1 MAVANPPPL
10 VPIAG
15 ARDRE
20 GRFRRNRRHWIAPS
34 RGIIPIFLFL
44 IIAAPLGF
52 NIVPFHCLFWKS
64 TVRQCKT
71 DPGRRRERSGACA
84 RAAPMG
90 QGVGRVWRPP
100 ASRLE
105 RARPF
110 SGEFWR
116 FGPDKGTS
124 IDFGQ
129 ATRAA
134 GAALARRRQKSGR
147 GRYCGARH
155 TPHPPFLT
163 HARSLATHRCGVD
176 GGTRDR
182 WVAGA
187 AERGVSVGCVRRD
200 GDGAGGG
207 SSDAGRA
214 LEGDDGVEQWS
225 STAACNMHGAG
236 PRCRR
241 VRYCPLGCESEP
253 ECARAC

>member
-1 MAVANPPPL
+1 MQNRSRPTTGAVGGP
-10 VPIAG
+10 
-15 ARDRE
+15 RD
-20 GRFRRNRRHWIAPS
+20 S
-34 RGIIPIFLFL
+34 
-44 IIAAPLGF
+44 
-52 NIVPFHCLFWKS
+52 
-64 TVRQCKT
+64 
-71 DPGRRRERSGACA
+71 A

-100 ASRLE
+100 APRLE
-105 RARPF
+105 RARGP
-110 SGEFWR
+110 SPTS
-116 FGPDKGTS
+116 FGVLGL
-124 IDFGQ
+124 
-129 ATRAA
+129 TRARQSILA
-134 GAALARRRQKSGR
+134 RQQGRLARRRQKSGR

-163 HARSLATHRCGVD
+163 HARSIATHRCGVD
-176 GGTRDR
+176 GGTRGR

-241 VRYCPLGCESEP
+241 VRYCPLGCESGP
-253 ECARAC
+253 DCARAC